1 MARILV
7 AGLLALALPLAA
19 SAAAVVESVK
29 GIARAGQLTLKQG
42 VRFVAPTSISTG
54 AGSQVTL
61 KFDDGMQIVLD
72 QNSLLRILHFRHGE
86 KGVPD
91 SAVFELLAGAARVV
105 TGRIAADNP
114 KLFFFRTEHTELT
127 VERPADFSVVLVNPA
142 YIAVQAG
149 FLIST
154 NGWGTTVLG
163 TGSTTIVESS
173 SAAPAEIAAS
183 KMPPSAV
190 ASMKTLQTASLG
202 VPASAGL
209 PAGSPAAGA
218 PPTVDTASTPGL
230 PVSAIIIGV
239 GIAAALI
246 AGGGGGDNGASS
258 TTNH

>member
-1 MARILV
+1 MVRILV
-7 AGLLALALPLAA
+7 AGLLALTLPLAA
-19 SAAAVVESVK
+19 SAAGVVESMK
-29 GIARAGQLTLKQG
+29 GTATAGQMGLTQG
-42 VRFVAPTSISTG
+42 VRFGAPTSVSTG
-54 AGSQVTL
+54 VGSQVTL

-72 QNSLLRILHFRHGE
+72 ENSLLRILHFRHGE

-91 SAVFELLAGAARVV
+91 SAVFELLLGAARVV
-105 TGRIAADNP
+105 TGRIAAGSP
-114 KLFFFRTEHTELT
+114 KLFFFRTPHTELT

-149 FLIST
+149 FLVST

-163 TGSTTIVESS
+163 TGSTTVVESS

-202 VPASAGL
+202 VPAAA
-209 PAGSPAAGA
+209 PAGGPAAGA
-218 PPTVDTASTPGL
+218 PPTAGTPGTPAWVVPAVVVGL
-230 PVSAIIIGV
+230 GV
-239 GIAAALI
+239 AAAAI
-246 AGGGGGDNGASS
+246 GGGGGGNGASS